1 MSLINEALKKAQ
13 KQRTGEAP
21 PLASMPSV
29 GGEAPQ
35 RIARSGK
42 SSSTNSLLVPV
53 ALGATGLVAVLVV
66 GFFLLRGK
74 PAAQTSVETKPI
86 AATPATTPP
95 APTSTPATTAST
107 PAKTTTPAKA
117 DPFVLPVAPPPE
129 PAKTA
134 VVTPKSEPKIE
145 APKPVAAEPMANTPA
160 KPAEPAAKLEPRAI
174 QYIENLRVTGIR
186 ASANDS
192 KVLMNDRVYRIGHI
206 VEHEMGLKLVG
217 ITASSLTFEDERG
230 GRYTRNF

>member
-35 RIARSGK
+35 RIARGSKPSSG
-42 SSSTNSLLVPV
+42 NPLLVPV

-74 PAAQTSVETKPI
+74 PAVEAPAQSKIVASTP
-86 AATPATTPP
+86 ATPPPAANPAPATLAKATTPP
-95 APTSTPATTAST
+95 AKSDA
-107 PAKTTTPAKA
+107 
-117 DPFVLPVAPPPE
+117 FVLPVAPPPE
-129 PAKTA
+129 PVRTA
-134 VVTPKSEPKIE
+134 AVPPQPEPRVETPKPA
-145 APKPVAAEPMANTPA
+145 APAPVVAEPP

-186 ASANDS
+186 ASATDS
-192 KVLMNDRVYRIGHI
+192 KVLMNDRVYRIGHT

-217 ITASSLTFEDERG
+217 ITATSLTFEDERG
-230 GRYTRNF
+230 GRYTRNFN